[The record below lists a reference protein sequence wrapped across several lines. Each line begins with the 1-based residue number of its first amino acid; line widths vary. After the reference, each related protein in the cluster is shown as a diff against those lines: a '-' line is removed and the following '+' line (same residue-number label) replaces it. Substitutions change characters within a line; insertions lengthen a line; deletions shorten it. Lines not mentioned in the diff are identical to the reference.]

1 MEYRIYTE
9 KIREQL
15 EKMSEADKTE
25 WIYSQARTADE
36 DNRQSFLDSLAGNIR
51 TEMELTPEEINRW

>member
-25 WIYSQARTADE
+25 WIYSQSRTADE

-51 TEMELTPEEINRW
+51 TEM

>member
-9 KIREQL
+9 KIRAQL

-36 DNRQSFLDSLAGNIR
+36 DNRQSFLDSQYKNGNGAYAGR
-51 TEMELTPEEINRW
+51 DKQVV

>member
-1 MEYRIYTE
+1 
-9 KIREQL
+9 
-15 EKMSEADKTE
+15 MSEADKTE

-51 TEMELTPEEINRW
+51 IKRMHDLFCIRLFILG